1 MPDPELDGADS
12 APRLGWA
19 ARWSALPANVRGGI
33 LFVLG
38 SAIFSVMMALI
49 KIAGQRLHVTEVLFI
64 RQMTMIAVAAPV
76 IAAGWPGSLTSARPG
91 LQVTRVGFAFM
102 AMLLGFSA
110 LIHMPIAE
118 VTVISFSK
126 AFFTTLLA
134 IIFLSEIVQ
143 AARWTALALGFV
155 GVLVIVWP
163 QPGETISYWHLAAL
177 GSAICVSVVTIL
189 IRILAQIDRPVTI
202 LTYQAVGV
210 GVLMIPPT
218 IYFWKM
224 PTLEEWVL
232 LITIGVLSA
241 VAQYINILA
250 MKLGE
255 ASAIA
260 PLEYTRLV
268 FVTVLGLWLFA
279 EWPDPRVWVGAAII
293 VGAALYVLHRERRA
307 AEHAAAAAQR
317 VS

>member
-1 MPDPELDGADS
+1 MPDPDLDGAN
-12 APRLGWA
+12 APAKPSWASNWA
-19 ARWSALPANVRGGI
+19 ALPPNVRGGI

-49 KIAGQRLHVTEVLFI
+49 KLVGQRLHVTEVLFI

-76 IAAGWPGSLTSARPG
+76 IAAGWPGSLISARPG
-91 LQVTRVGFAFM
+91 LQITRVGFAFM

-110 LIHMPIAE
+110 LIHLPIAE

-134 IIFLSEIVQ
+134 IILLSEIVLL
-143 AARWTALALGFV
+143 ARWTALAMGFV
-155 GVLVIVWP
+155 GVLIIVWP
-163 QPGETISYWHLAAL
+163 ESGETISFWHIAAII
-177 GSAICVSVVTIL
+177 SAICVSVVTVL
-189 IRILAQIDRPVTI
+189 IRILAQIDKPVTI
-202 LTYQAVGV
+202 LTYQAMGV
-210 GVLMIPPT
+210 GLLMIPPT

-224 PTLEEWVL
+224 PTAFEWGL
-232 LITIGVLSA
+232 LIAIGVLSA

-268 FVTVLGLWLFA
+268 FVTILGLWLFA
-279 EWPDPRVWVGAAII
+279 EWPEPRVWVGAAII

-307 AEHAAAAAQR
+307 AIHQEEAARRAN
-317 VS
+317 